1 MTASSTS
8 TRKLIVVTGATKGIG
23 RAIARALVQEHGCE
37 VLAIGRTA
45 GELASLQDELSPF
58 GDQLRTLVVDLA
70 QPGSE
75 VVVQQEL
82 AGRRVHGLVNNAG
95 LLITRPFGHWSQD
108 DMSQLFNTNVFAP
121 IRLVQALVHAMD
133 GDPAGHV
140 VNIGSMGGFQGS
152 SKFPGLLAY
161 SASKAALANAT
172 ECLAEELKDRQV
184 RVNCLSIGAVDTA
197 MLQAAFPGYRAP
209 VGAESMGTW
218 IARFVLEGHN
228 LFNGKVLPVSSTTP

>member
-1 MTASSTS
+1 M
-8 TRKLIVVTGATKGIG
+8 
-23 RAIARALVQEHGCE
+23 QEHGCE

-45 GELASLQDELSPF
+45 GELASLQDELSAF

-75 VVVQQEL
+75 VVVQQVL
-82 AGRRVHGLVNNAG
+82 AGRRIHGLVNNAG
-95 LLITRPFGHWSQD
+95 LLITRTFGHWSQD
-108 DMSQLFNTNVFAP
+108 DMSQLFSTNVFAP
-121 IRLVQALVHAMD
+121 IRLVQALVEAMD
-133 GDPAGHV
+133 GEPAGHV

-152 SKFPGLLAY
+152 TKFPGLLAY

-172 ECLAEELKDRQV
+172 ECLAEEFKDRQV

-209 VGAESMGTW
+209 IGAESIGRW